1 MVSAV
6 CTRLMPLSSP
16 TFETLLQRAGFLVL
30 GQSESEAKVAVV
42 RQS

>member
-6 CTRLMPLSSP
+6 CARLMPLSSP
-16 TFETLLQRAGFLVL
+16 TFETLLQRTGFLVL
-30 GQSESEAKVAVV
+30 GQFESEAKVAVV